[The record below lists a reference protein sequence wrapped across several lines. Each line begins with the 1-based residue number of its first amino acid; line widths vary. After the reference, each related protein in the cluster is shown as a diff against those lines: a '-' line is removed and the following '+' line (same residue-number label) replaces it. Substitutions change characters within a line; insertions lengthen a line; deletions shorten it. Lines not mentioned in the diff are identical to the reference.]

1 MATLGWDSGG
11 FQYSSCHLL
20 HPIQTYFLSCSSC
33 LQELLLLPHLH
44 SLDTTTSW
52 HRLQYSQLFSGTPQ
66 PFFLDNLHVFL
77 PPMDLTST
85 SNPYQGPKLTML
97 FQDPKRAAT
106 ATKEH
111 PPQKAKL
118 DINTKNTLNI
128 FLDTRF
134 RHKSTVRNIRDSMSL
149 PEACHPI
156 AVSPGKC
163 NIAEAQHKDFE
174 ITIKVY

>member
-1 MATLGWDSGG
+1 MTTLGWDSGG

-33 LQELLLLPHLH
+33 LQEPLLLPHLH

-52 HRLQYSQLFSGTPQ
+52 HGLQYPQLFSGAPQ

-85 SNPYQGPKLTML
+85 SIPYQGPKLTVL

-111 PPQKAKL
+111 PPHKGKTRYQYQKHLKHIPRYQIPAQKHSQEQPGQYESS
-118 DINTKNTLNI
+118 
-128 FLDTRF
+128 R
-134 RHKSTVRNIRDSMSL
+134 SMS
-149 PEACHPI
+149 PY
-156 AVSPGKC
+156 C
-163 NIAEAQHKDFE
+163 NEPR
-174 ITIKVY
+174 